1 MRLFDS
7 LTHVTADGRWGVGAH
22 RHDASCGRLLA
33 ELDRIGPHRACLV
46 AIAGIADNHT
56 TMEVARAHADR
67 FVPVGSIDVTADG
80 DPVGGVERLA
90 EAGFVGLKLHP
101 RLHGYDP
108 LDERCRAAIDA
119 AGRSGLTVFLD
130 TLFRQRARSTTHPI
144 DVVDELLVT
153 NPGCRFVLLHGTGA
167 TVLELFELGRMHSHA
182 LVDLSFTLLRYAG
195 SSVDDDIGF
204 LCEQLDQ
211 RVCIGSD
218 FPEYTPTEALA
229 RFEQLTDGLEGAKQE
244 NVAWRN
250 LDRWFPAAASAP
262 GGASPSS

>member
-7 LTHVTADGRWGVGAH
+7 LTHVTADGRWGVGVH
-22 RHDASCGRLLA
+22 DHDASCARLLA

-46 AIAGIADNHT
+46 ALAGVADNET
-56 TMEVARAHADR
+56 TMAVARRHPDR
-67 FVPVGSIDVTADG
+67 FVPVGSIDVTAEAE
-80 DPVGGVERLA
+80 PETAIARLA
-90 EAGFVGLKLHP
+90 DEGFAGLKLHP

-108 LDERCRAAIDA
+108 LDERCLAAIEA

-130 TLFRQRARSTTHPI
+130 TLFRQPRRSTPHPI
-144 DVVDELLVT
+144 DVVDELLVA
-153 NPGCRFVLLHGTGA
+153 NPDCRFVLLHATGP
-167 TVLELFELGRMHSHA
+167 TVLELFELGRMHDHA
-182 LVDLSFTLLRYAG
+182 LIDLSFTLLRYAN

-218 FPEYTPTEALA
+218 FPEYTPAEALA
-229 RFEQLTDGLEGAKQE
+229 RFGWLTGGLDSAKRA

-250 LDRWFPAAASAP
+250 LDRWFPSSP
-262 GGASPSS
+262 TGGAERRHS

>member
-7 LTHVTADGRWGVGAH
+7 LTHVTADGRWGAGVH
-22 RHDASCGRLLA
+22 DYDASCGRLLS
-33 ELDRIGPHRACLV
+33 ELDRVGPHRACLV
-46 AIAGIADNHT
+46 AIAGIADNRT
-56 TMEVARAHADR
+56 TMDVASRYADR
-67 FVPVGSIDVTADG
+67 FIPVGSIDPANEV
-80 DPVGGVERLA
+80 DPVTGVERLA
-90 EAGFVGLKLHP
+90 AAGFAGLKLHP

-119 AGRSGLTVFLD
+119 AGQSGLTVFLD
-130 TLFRQRARSTTHPI
+130 TLFRQRTRSTAHPI

-153 NPGCRFVLLHGTGA
+153 NPGCRFVLLHATGA
-167 TVLELFELGRMHSHA
+167 TALELFELGRMHGHA
-182 LVDLSFTLLRYAG
+182 LIDLSFTLMRYAG

-218 FPEYTPTEALA
+218 FPEYTPIEALT
-229 RFEQLTDGLEGAKQE
+229 RFERLTLGLHEDKRE

-250 LDRWFPAAASAP
+250 LNRWFPLDPEA
-262 GGASPSS
+262 GAVPDDGR